1 MELKLPAE
9 GPLTFKQKCEL
20 SYVTLAVV
28 NADKLLADATKQ
40 QLVQDARAALELP
53 AEGSLTFSQKRE
65 LSLWTR
71 TLVSVPSRI
80 GIVTQQR

>member
-28 NADKLLADATKQ
+28 SADKLLADATKQ
-40 QLVQDARAALELP
+40 QLVQDAALGGARAPCRGVSHVQSKARALVLD
-53 AEGSLTFSQKRE
+53 
-65 LSLWTR
+65 
-71 TLVSVPSRI
+71 
-80 GIVTQQR
+80 